1 MADLGGLRL
10 SELASLG
17 AAMRAAGDGAGC
29 LEVAAQRVVHHLY
42 DGLRTDGRRDCV
54 LVRFYKTHRYADL
67 DSELQAFARCQLGG
81 EEPPVSTPVLV
92 LVATAGGEPAWNNR
106 RESVGHQAVPLPS
119 EHVIESFP
127 MIAQLIR
134 QLGIP
139 MDALVD
145 PDPDLLVEL
154 EEKTYGV
161 FYVPVADGSP
171 YVPAQ
176 DFVADHGVRSALGFG
191 GVLPTG
197 DLFSVVLFSRVAV
210 PPQTAQ
216 LFRVLALSVKLAV
229 LPYAEGPLLL
239 SGPPLGRLVSTAPT
253 RSHLNAVQQLLEVHE
268 RTVQEQS
275 ARLEELH
282 ALEQR
287 RSQQLRALAEVS
299 VLTGSMLSV
308 PDILDHV
315 TARAREILG
324 AHQAVAS
331 LTVGDSWA
339 QAITSVSLS
348 ERYASYRDYDAV
360 PDGSGIYALVCE
372 TNTVLRLTQ
381 SELEAHPR
389 WRGFGASAPEH
400 PPMNGWLAVPMVSR
414 TGENL
419 GLIQL
424 SDAVAGGF
432 TAEDEAVLVQLARLA
447 SVSIDNARSH
457 AREHDVAVALQQS
470 LLPQVEQVEGLVIAS
485 TYLAA
490 ATDLGVGGD
499 WYDVFE
505 LPHGLVALVV
515 GDVVGHD
522 VRASRTMGQLRHAI
536 RAFASEDPAPV
547 SVLSRL
553 DVFLAGSS
561 PEEFATV
568 VYLLV
573 DSVTGLVSVANAGHP
588 PPLLLEPGELPLLF
602 DLATAPPVGFLPPS
616 AYQQQDF
623 VLPVGGTLLVYTDGL
638 VERRGAA
645 LDDGLNWLVD
655 TAGESVLDPERLL
668 AGLTAQLSTADLDDD
683 VAMLAVRWTGPSSD
697 TDELRLSPTAGAVG
711 NGP

>member
-17 AAMRAAGDGAGC
+17 TAMRAAGAGAGC

-54 LVRFYKTHRYADL
+54 LVRFYKTHAYAAL
-67 DSELQAFARCQLGG
+67 NSELRAFARCQLGD
-81 EEPPVSTPVLV
+81 EEPPASTPVLV
-92 LVATAGGEPAWNNR
+92 LVATAGDQPAWNDR

-171 YVPAQ
+171 HVPAQ

-191 GVLPTG
+191 GILPTG

-210 PPQTAQ
+210 PPQTAH

-229 LPYAEGPLLL
+229 LPYSEGPLLL
-239 SGPPLGRLVSTAPT
+239 SDPPLVVSTSPT

-287 RSQQLRALAEVS
+287 RSQQLHALAEVS

-315 TARAREILG
+315 TARAREIVG
-324 AHQAVAS
+324 AHQAVAG

-348 ERYASYRDYDAV
+348 ERYAQYRDDDAV
-360 PDGSGIYALVCE
+360 PDGSGIDALVCE
-372 TNTVLRLTQ
+372 TNTALRLTQ
-381 SELEAHPR
+381 AELEEHPR
-389 WRGFGASAPEH
+389 WRGFGASSPEH

-414 TGENL
+414 TGKNL
-419 GLIQL
+419 GLVQL
-424 SDAVAGGF
+424 SDAVAGDF

-457 AREHDVAVALQQS
+457 ARERDVAVALQQS
-470 LLPQVEQVEGLVIAS
+470 LLPQVQQVEGLVISSA
-485 TYLAA
+485 YLPA

-547 SVLSRL
+547 CVLSRL
-553 DVFLAGSS
+553 DVFLDGSS
-561 PEEFATV
+561 PDEFATV
-568 VYLLV
+568 LYLLV
-573 DSVTGLVSVANAGHP
+573 DSATGLVSVANAGHP
-588 PPLLLEPGELPLLF
+588 PPLLLEPGELPRLF
-602 DLATAPPVGFLPPS
+602 DPATAPPVGFLAPS

-645 LDDGLNWLVD
+645 LDDGLDWLVG

-668 AGLTAQLSTADLDDD
+668 AGLTAQLSAADLDDD

-697 TDELRLSPTAGAVG
+697 TDELRRSLSRSASRHRR
-711 NGP
+711 

>member
-1 MADLGGLRL
+1 
-10 SELASLG
+10 
-17 AAMRAAGDGAGC
+17 
-29 LEVAAQRVVHHLY
+29 
-42 DGLRTDGRRDCV
+42 
-54 LVRFYKTHRYADL
+54 
-67 DSELQAFARCQLGG
+67 
-81 EEPPVSTPVLV
+81 
-92 LVATAGGEPAWNNR
+92 
-106 RESVGHQAVPLPS
+106 
-119 EHVIESFP
+119 
-127 MIAQLIR
+127 
-134 QLGIP
+134 
-139 MDALVD
+139 
-145 PDPDLLVEL
+145 
-154 EEKTYGV
+154 
-161 FYVPVADGSP
+161 
-171 YVPAQ
+171 
-176 DFVADHGVRSALGFG
+176 
-191 GVLPTG
+191 
-197 DLFSVVLFSRVAV
+197 
-210 PPQTAQ
+210 
-216 LFRVLALSVKLAV
+216 
-229 LPYAEGPLLL
+229 
-239 SGPPLGRLVSTAPT
+239 
-253 RSHLNAVQQLLEVHE
+253 
-268 RTVQEQS
+268 
-275 ARLEELH
+275 
-282 ALEQR
+282 
-287 RSQQLRALAEVS
+287 
-299 VLTGSMLSV
+299 
-308 PDILDHV
+308 
-315 TARAREILG
+315 
-324 AHQAVAS
+324 
-331 LTVGDSWA
+331 
-339 QAITSVSLS
+339 
-348 ERYASYRDYDAV
+348 
-360 PDGSGIYALVCE
+360 
-372 TNTVLRLTQ
+372 VLRLTQ
-381 SELEAHPR
+381 SELKAHPR

-400 PPMNGWLAVPMVSR
+400 PPMNGWLAIPMVSR

-457 AREHDVAVALQQS
+457 AREHDVAVVMQQS
-470 LLPQVEQVEGLVIAS
+470 LLPQVQQVEGLVIAS

-561 PEEFATV
+561 PDEFATV

-588 PPLLLEPGELPLLF
+588 PSLLLEPGELPRLF
-602 DLATAPPVGFLPPS
+602 DPATAPPVGFLPPS

-623 VLPVGGTLLVYTDGL
+623 VLPVGGTLLVNTDGL

-645 LDDGLNWLVD
+645 LDDGLDWLVD

-697 TDELRLSPTAGAVG
+697 TDELRLSPAAGVAG